1 MTFPTSAEKRA
12 RAAALTSPGAAVPI
26 PGNLDVLWGSQFDRL
41 CYDVSA
47 SGMAR
52 RHSAHYES
60 LLTTLTTSTGCTED
74 EVLTHGHKV
83 RSVLFFAEDQL
94 GRQGGLANLV
104 GEQQLPYRLPPVAHA
119 F

>member
-1 MTFPTSAEKRA
+1 MTLATSAEKSA
-12 RAAALTSPGAAVPI
+12 RAAALTSPSTAVPT
-26 PGNLDVLWGSQFDRL
+26 PGALDVLWDSYFDRL

-52 RHSAHYES
+52 RHSARYES
-60 LLTTLTTSTGCTED
+60 LLTALTTSTGCTED

-94 GRQGGLANLV
+94 GRQGILASLA
-104 GEQQLPYRLPPVAHA
+104 GQQQLPYRLAPVAHA